1 MLFLLFSSIVDVC
14 IYPARPSF
22 DLIFWHHSKQHP
34 HHSPIKH
41 IMLEPDELNL
51 KSHISNVLYMTGLLC
66 KGRTDEEIRLFLSI
80 SDIPFLEIARGN
92 PSSPS
97 DRGKLWVRYETMS
110 LAQKAQASLHQQSFQ
125 GCTVMVR
132 FELGFDRVSGKR
144 WISRK
149 SVHTTCI
156 RRIQQRRGGESRSKS
171 PASDLPPASYSYKS
185 LSLGETEYPFPSGL
199 YLARLISLI
208 QKTTLPQN
216 DPIHQLLSNNYLPAP
231 SNPKKARPTSTFGNK
246 YAKEITESMAM
257 VDAVERAMKLCL
269 GQSPPPKE
277 SWHNNNNNNNSSSS
291 SACHDNN
298 SQRHDHY
305 LVRVYCV
312 GDGKYPLTAAA
323 MAFHYPEWECIS
335 IDPILE
341 PLPCA
346 ATSTDNEQ
354 PNRPRLVQFSGL
366 SQDYR
371 IPPIPEMNDRDG
383 GECDDDDFLYLDIV
397 VACHSHAPLQEFWDR
412 IVERHIRRRGP
423 PDSSSSTG
431 GDKKHH
437 RHSALAIT
445 MACCANYSDLQQEP
459 ALVFEDF
466 EVYSPKREI
475 RIFHAED
482 VIAQSYCRR
491 VANPSDMAIPYHGN
505 TICVLSN
512 PPDAPPTPLAQT
524 ETCIHKARKALT

>member
-1 MLFLLFSSIVDVC
+1 
-14 IYPARPSF
+14 
-22 DLIFWHHSKQHP
+22 
-34 HHSPIKH
+34 
-41 IMLEPDELNL
+41 
-51 KSHISNVLYMTGLLC
+51 
-66 KGRTDEEIRLFLSI
+66 
-80 SDIPFLEIARGN
+80 
-92 PSSPS
+92 
-97 DRGKLWVRYETMS
+97 
-110 LAQKAQASLHQQSFQ
+110 
-125 GCTVMVR
+125 MVR
-132 FELGFDRVSGKR
+132 FELGFDPVSGKR

-156 RRIQQRRGGESRSKS
+156 RRIQQRRGGESQNKS

-199 YLARLISLI
+199 YMARLISLI
-208 QKTTLPQN
+208 QKSPLPQN
-216 DPIHQLLSNNYLPAP
+216 DPILQLLSNNYLPAP
-231 SNPKKARPTSTFGNK
+231 SSQNPKKARPTSTFGNK

-277 SWHNNNNNNNSSSS
+277 SLQHNNNNSS

-298 SQRHDHY
+298 SQQRDHCH
-305 LVRVYCV
+305 VRVYCV

-323 MAFHYPEWECIS
+323 MAVHYPEWECIS

-341 PLPCA
+341 PLPCV
-346 ATSTDNEQ
+346 TDNKQ
-354 PNRPRLVQFSGL
+354 PSNRPRLVQFSGL

-371 IPPIPEMNDRDG
+371 IPPIPEIKDCDG
-383 GECDDDDFLYLDIV
+383 RGEDGDEFLYLDIV
-397 VACHSHAPLQEFWDR
+397 LACHSHAPLQEFWDR
-412 IVERHIRRRGP
+412 IVERHIQRRGP
-423 PDSSSSTG
+423 SDSSSSTSA
-431 GDKKHH
+431 DIH

-491 VANPSDMAIPYHGN
+491 VANPSDMAIP
-505 TICVLSN
+505 
-512 PPDAPPTPLAQT
+512 
-524 ETCIHKARKALT
+524 